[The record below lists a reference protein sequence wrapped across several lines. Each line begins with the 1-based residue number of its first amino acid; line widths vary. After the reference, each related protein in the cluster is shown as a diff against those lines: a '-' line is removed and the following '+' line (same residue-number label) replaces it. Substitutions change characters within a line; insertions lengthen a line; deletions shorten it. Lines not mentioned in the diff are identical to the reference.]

1 MNFRYNPKVLKELS
15 KAHSKIKGLRMS
27 SAIKERILNDIKSA
41 MKENHKEKR
50 DALRMLSS
58 AFKQIEVDERKV
70 LEDKDVILILKKA
83 YKQRAEAAEAYQKAG
98 REDLYQK
105 ENFEMQMI
113 MEYLPKQFNDED
125 LRKALEKILNELGI
139 KSKKDMGKIM
149 GVASKALGEVA
160 DGKRI
165 SEMLK
170 NMLE

>member
-1 MNFRYNPKVLKELS
+1 M
-15 KAHSKIKGLRMS
+15 MS

-58 AFKQIEVDERKV
+58 ALKQIEVDERKV
-70 LEDKDVILILKKA
+70 LEDEDVIAILKKA
-83 YKQRAEAAEAYQKAG
+83 YKQRSEAAEAYKKAG

-105 ENFEMQMI
+105 EDFEMQVI
-113 MEYLPKQFNDED
+113 MEYLPKQLNDED
-125 LRKALEKILNELGI
+125 LKSALEKILSELGT

-149 GVASKALGEVA
+149 GVASKALGDVA
-160 DGKRI
+160 NGKRI
-165 SEMLK
+165 SEALK